1 VNEIV
6 NAQGGTLARV
16 EMFTPEDVDLIKRT
30 VATKANDT
38 EFKLFMHICQHR
50 RLNPL
55 LKQVYF
61 TKYKDNSSNEDKM
74 AIVTSVDG
82 FRLTAQ
88 RTGQYAGQVGPFWCG
103 PDGKWLDVWTGKG
116 QPFAA
121 KVGVLIRGNAEPIWG
136 IALWSEFGNTRNK
149 WKTMP
154 AHMLAKCAETHALRK
169 AFPEE
174 LSGLATEEEIHLY
187 PEQPKPNVVVSVP
200 GSPEAADEKPEPA
213 FDEDAFQAWRQELD
227 TIAHEQRYAPEEFD
241 AVFAAI
247 LRAKGF
253 TDAKA
258 VPVDMRA
265 RFTETL
271 AAGKWEPT
279 RAKINASKKEQ
290 A

>member
-1 VNEIV
+1 MNEIV
-6 NAQGGTLARV
+6 KAQGGTLARV
-16 EMFTPEDVDLIKRT
+16 EMFTPEDIQLIRQT
-30 VATKANDT
+30 VAKDANDV

-55 LKQVYF
+55 LKQAYF
-61 TKYKDNSSNEDKM
+61 TKYGNRF

-103 PDGKWLDVWTGKG
+103 PDGKWVDVWTAKG
-116 QPFAA
+116 QPTAA
-121 KVGVLIRGNAEPIWG
+121 RVGVLMKGNAEPIWG
-136 IALWSEFGNTRNK
+136 VVHWSEFGSDQNK

-174 LSGLATEEEIHLY
+174 LSGLATEEELHMY

-213 FDEDAFQAWRQELD
+213 FDEDAFAAWLTELSG
-227 TIAHEQRYAPEEFD
+227 IAQQQKYQPEEFD

-279 RAKINASKKEQ
+279 RAKIKATTKEQ
-290 A
+290 V